1 MKTKTYQ
8 IKAFFFKWLSK
19 ITETFWKIYTYKKFT
34 ENLTK
39 EKITKSIKYQKW
51 IKFKSFKTVSNFC
64 SFELYCTQSS
74 SISRFQKEIYYW
86 IKENVQRASNA
97 NF

>member
-64 SFELYCTQSS
+64 SFELWTILHSIKFNFKISKGNLLLNQRKCT
-74 SISRFQKEIYYW
+74 
-86 IKENVQRASNA
+86 NA